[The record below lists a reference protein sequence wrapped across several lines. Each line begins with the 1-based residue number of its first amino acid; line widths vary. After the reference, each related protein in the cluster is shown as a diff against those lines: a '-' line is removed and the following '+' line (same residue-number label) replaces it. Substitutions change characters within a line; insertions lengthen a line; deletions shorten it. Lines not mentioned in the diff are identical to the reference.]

1 MENENQ
7 VPKKKS
13 HAKIIWLII
22 ILAIAVA
29 LGIWWLVNYNKYI
42 STDDANLDSY
52 RVDVSSRVMGPILH
66 LYAWEGDTVKRGMLL
81 LEVDSSNVTTHLWE
95 AKAQRS
101 EIYAQLKLDEQNLKT
116 AQANL
121 RLSEIALE
129 LARENYNR
137 AKTQYE
143 GNAISQE
150 SYQAEEENYE
160 SAKVHVDIS
169 LNQIDVSQAQIAASE
184 ASLASAEAS
193 IESIKTTLSY
203 YKIYAPSDGV
213 IAKRWYLPGDIIQ
226 PGQTILTLNQGKDL
240 WVQVYLEETK
250 FKSIEIN
257 QPAEFVLDA
266 YKHLTFKGKIYYIGS
281 NAASEFSLIP
291 PSNASGN
298 YTKVT
303 QRIPMKISVEEC
315 YDHDKKIEMP
325 PLVSGMSATVK
336 IKKNK

>member
-7 VPKKKS
+7 IPKKKS
-13 HAKIIWLII
+13 HAKLIWLII
-22 ILAIAVA
+22 ILVIAVG
-29 LGIWWLVNYNKYI
+29 LGIWWLINYNKYI

-52 RVDVSSRVMGPILH
+52 RVDVSSRVMGPIIH
-66 LYAWEGDTVKRGMLL
+66 LYAWEGDTVRTGMLL
-81 LEVDSSNVTTHLWE
+81 LELDSSNVTSQLSE

-116 AQANL
+116 AEANL
-121 RLSEIALE
+121 RLSEIALT
-129 LARENYNR
+129 LAHDNYNR

-150 SYQAEEENYE
+150 AYQTEEENYE

-169 LNQIDVSQAQIAASE
+169 RNQIDVSQAQIAASE
-184 ASLASAEAS
+184 ASLTSADAS
-193 IESIKTTLSY
+193 IQSIKTTLSY
-203 YKIYAPSDGV
+203 YRIYAPSDGV

-226 PGQTILTLNQGKDL
+226 PGQTILTLNQGGDL
-240 WVQVYLEETK
+240 WVQMYLEETK
-250 FKSIEIN
+250 FKSIEMG
-257 QPAEFVLDA
+257 QEAQFVLDA
-266 YKHLTFKGKIYYIGS
+266 YKHLTFKGHIYYIGS

-303 QRIPMKISVEEC
+303 QRIPIKVSVDKC
-315 YDHDKKIEMP
+315 YHHDKEVEMP
-325 PLVSGMSATVK
+325 ALVSGMSATVK
-336 IKKNK
+336 IKKDK